1 MGIIQNKK
9 RENKWEDTAA
19 ALKHPR
25 MHLFTSTTHRIPHLH
40 TTTSMV
46 RTTLEVEMSVLVPS
60 SVSKTLSLLRF
71 HHTHLFT
78 QAPMHQLPMH
88 QRPTLHQPTH
98 QAPQPI
104 MLRQ

>member
-46 RTTLEVEMSVLVPS
+46 RTTSEVEMSVLVPS
-60 SVSKTLSLLRF
+60 SVSKTFNLLRS
-71 HHTHLFT
+71 HHTLLFI
-78 QAPMHQLPMH
+78 QALMHQP
-88 QRPTLHQPTH
+88 PTLHQPTH
-98 QAPQPI
+98 QAPQAI
-104 MLRQ
+104 MLRL